1 MFAPVG
7 DQCEKGILL
16 DVLFVIDLRKNLF
29 YLGKVVD
36 ERMVAY
42 WCTPKLLDGF
52 NFKSKG
58 EDIERKR
65 SWGVR
70 FLACSTLG
78 VEGCAGTL
86 GWD

>member
-1 MFAPVG
+1 MKINDIKMFAPVG

-42 WCTPKLLDGF
+42 
-52 NFKSKG
+52 
-58 EDIERKR
+58 
-65 SWGVR
+65 
-70 FLACSTLG
+70 
-78 VEGCAGTL
+78 
-86 GWD
+86 